1 MQEWNDEFI
10 AQAQHELM
18 GMLADWKY
26 DFGVSDRDFSTML
39 LWTLFKLNPNTEI
52 IAGLLDR

>member
-1 MQEWNDEFI
+1 
-10 AQAQHELM
+10 M

-39 LWTLFKLNPNTEI
+39 LWMLFKLNPNTEI
-52 IAGLLDR
+52 VAGLLDR